1 MVNKSLGYLVTA
13 CSIVVSLAMPVASHE
28 IGLQLYSLRNEMKV
42 SVPDAFKKIND
53 WGIKIV
59 EGGGALYDLSLAD
72 YKAELERYQLDIVS
86 VDTSYDEIVTN
97 PMAVVYKANFYGA
110 RFATFYWIPHD
121 GKTGFTIEKAKEA
134 VIAINKAGKILKQ
147 NGITLQYHPH
157 GYEFSSFEKGT
168 VLDFMINNIDQAQF
182 QMDVY
187 WVNQAG
193 VDPVALLQ
201 KYPGRFTS
209 LHLKD
214 RLKGSPDSSNGKADV
229 ETNVVL
235 GTGDI
240 GIAAVVEEA
249 KRQGIRYFFIE
260 DESSRAL
267 KQVPLSLEYLRSLD
281 GIK

>member
-1 MVNKSLGYLVTA
+1 MKPYRLLL
-13 CSIVVSLAMPVASHE
+13 SIIL
-28 IGLQLYSLRNEMKV
+28 
-42 SVPDAFKKIND
+42 
-53 WGIKIV
+53 
-59 EGGGALYDLSLAD
+59 LS
-72 YKAELERYQLDIVS
+72 
-86 VDTSYDEIVTN
+86 
-97 PMAVVYKANFYGA
+97 GC
-110 RFATFYWIPHD
+110 D
-121 GKTGFTIEKAKEA
+121 GH
-134 VIAINKAGKILKQ
+134 V
-147 NGITLQYHPH
+147 
-157 GYEFSSFEKGT
+157 
-168 VLDFMINNIDQAQF
+168 
-182 QMDVY
+182 
-187 WVNQAG
+187 
-193 VDPVALLQ
+193 
-201 KYPGRFTS
+201 RS